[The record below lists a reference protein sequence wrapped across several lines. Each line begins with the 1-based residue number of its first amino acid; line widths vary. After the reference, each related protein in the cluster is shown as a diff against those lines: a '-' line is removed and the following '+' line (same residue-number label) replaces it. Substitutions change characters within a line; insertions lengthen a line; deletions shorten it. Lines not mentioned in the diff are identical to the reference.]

1 MKDALK
7 LLAVLLLSL
16 TPSSLKSSS
25 LNERIGIIY
34 INRDSS
40 YSLVYQSIDQP
51 CDVWWENNLVI
62 KERVDPKEDETWVVH
77 TINNEPVI
85 GHICNY

>member
-1 MKDALK
+1 M
-7 LLAVLLLSL
+7 VLLLFL

-34 INRDSS
+34 LNRGGG
-40 YSLVYQSIDQP
+40 YTLVYQSIDQS
-51 CDVWWENNLVI
+51 CDIWWQNNLVI
-62 KERVDPKEDETWVVH
+62 KERVDPKENELWVVH

-85 GHICNY
+85 GHICNP